1 MQRSSVLSTTVWAI
15 ALYWLSASAAWPN
28 RGPEVSEV
36 TIAAPDV
43 IGVIVRDPEFKPGR
57 LIKVAPGIAERNSWV
72 SHGGEW
78 GLLVGPRQDHLRTED
93 TPPSTYLDREAIDAA
108 QDYAPISGLKVEAV
122 YRKSVPYDSG
132 ASRSMT
138 GSTLSGAS
146 FQHFIYL
153 KLEAPL
159 PEGSHR
165 IIWPREALAPTQFDY
180 RENTTRAIAL
190 RVNQN
195 GYAPG
200 DKAKVAYLSLWLPGG
215 PNEGQVDFRRYG
227 LERFEI
233 RDEQGSRVFEGP
245 IKLRRAPGDPE
256 IGTGMPELIEHPSA
270 TSPARKVTA
279 LSVDEGTTLQ
289 VPEHG
294 LSGTRVWLQGFSGNL
309 AALNGA
315 HTIEIKSANRIA
327 LTDMTAPLASWSRSE
342 LGVVL
347 PAVKSNRAGT
357 YVFEIDFGD
366 WTPEKD
372 GTYRVHISGLGVS
385 DSFPVSRDVWLHAA
399 QTAFAG
405 LYNHRSGIALDGR
418 FGFTRPAAFRPG
430 GDTKIYASKLP
441 LIFTSNFPEGPIPF
455 TAGAEAPW
463 IGGVSADED
472 QLWGGYMDAGDWD
485 RRIQHLEASYALMD
499 LFEYGGELARTS
511 RLSIPKSHE
520 VLDPTLYLELEDAP
534 DLVHE
539 IAWNLDFYRRLQ
551 LPNGQVRGGIE
562 SAEHPRPSEPSYLES
577 LRVYAY
583 APDHISS
590 FRYAA
595 AAAKFS
601 GILSALGKPTLAEL
615 YKASALKAWAAAEQG
630 YQNPDSFYAETIKT
644 ALDAKVLDAATW
656 QRLRGALQKIAGEY
670 RAGAAG
676 ALFRLTGDKTFAMVF
691 ETAWNKHLP
700 LFAHAADGA
709 WEYLNAKTGDAAS
722 KKAIRRA
729 FETQAGAIIRPLQQA
744 TYPAI
749 KHPQS
754 PAGWGQGLV
763 PDYNVLQT
771 LMRAHILSANPAIV
785 KAMQMGSGVIL
796 GANQVGLS
804 FTTGLGVR
812 NIRHPLHE
820 DHRAMS
826 VAAPIGITIYGWA
839 PQAMTSYDWLFGPHS
854 WTPLPD
860 SGRREHRVEPNRF
873 ALPYYEYLIEH
884 PGLIMQQEYTIHQSI
899 GPTAAMWLYL
909 HSQSA
914 SSANPVSVH

>member
-1 MQRSSVLSTTVWAI
+1 MQRSSVLSTAAWAL
-15 ALYWLSASAAWPN
+15 ALFWLSTSAAWSNLEPQ
-28 RGPEVSEV
+28 VAEV

-43 IGVIVRDPEFKPGR
+43 IGVVVRDPPFTPGR
-57 LIKVAPGIAERNSWV
+57 LIKVAPGIATRNSWM

-78 GLLVGPRQDHLRTED
+78 GVLVGPRQDHLRTQD

-108 QDYAPISGLKVEAV
+108 QDYAPISGRKVEGV

-132 ASRSMT
+132 VSRGAM
-138 GSTLSGAS
+138 GATLSGAS

-165 IIWPREALAPTQFDY
+165 IVWPRAALAPTQFDY
-180 RENTTRAIAL
+180 REDTTRAIAL
-190 RVNQN
+190 RINQN

-215 PNEGQVDFRRYG
+215 PNEGRVDFRRYG
-227 LERFEI
+227 LKRFEI

-245 IKLRRAPGDPE
+245 ITLRRAPGDPE
-256 IGTGMPELIEHPSA
+256 IGTGMPNLLEYPS
-270 TSPARKVTA
+270 SSVPAHNATA
-279 LSVDEGTTLQ
+279 LSVDKEMILQ

-294 LSGTRVWLQGFSGNL
+294 LTGPRAWLQGFSGNL

-315 HTIEIKSANRIA
+315 HAFRIVDADRIA
-327 LTDMTAPLASWSRSE
+327 LTDTTASVTSWSRNE
-342 LGVVL
+342 LGVVG
-347 PAVKSNRAGT
+347 PAVSSNRAGT
-357 YVFEIDFGD
+357 YVFELNFGN
-366 WTPEKD
+366 WTPDKS
-372 GTYRVHISGLGVS
+372 GTYRIHINGLGVS
-385 DSFPVSRDVWLHAA
+385 DKFPVTDDVWLRAA

-418 FGFTRPAAFRPG
+418 FGYTRPAAFRAG
-430 GDTKIYASKLP
+430 GDTKIFSSKLP

-455 TAGAEAPW
+455 TVGAETNW
-463 IGGVSADED
+463 IGAVSTDED
-472 QLWGGYMDAGDWD
+472 RLWGGYMDAGDWD
-485 RRIQHLEASYALMD
+485 RRIQHLEVSYGLMD
-499 LFEYGGELARTS
+499 LFEYGGEAARTA

-520 VLDPTLYLELEDAP
+520 VLDPALYLELDDAP
-534 DLVHE
+534 DLIHE
-539 IAWNLDFYRRLQ
+539 IAWGLDFFRRLQ

-562 SAEHPRPSEPSYLES
+562 SAEHPRANEPSYLES

-601 GILSALGKPTLAEL
+601 VILSALRKPSLAEL

-630 YQNPDSFYAETIKT
+630 YQNPDGFYSEAIKT
-644 ALDAKVLDAATW
+644 ALETKALDAAAW
-656 QRLRGALQKIAGEY
+656 DRLRSTLQKIAHEH

-676 ALFRLTGDKTFAMVF
+676 ALYRLTGDKTYAVVF
-691 ETAWNKHLP
+691 ETAWKEHLP
-700 LFAHAADGA
+700 LFSHAADGA
-709 WEYLNAKTGDAAS
+709 WEYLHAATADPTLRNAV
-722 KKAIRRA
+722 RRA
-729 FETQAGAIIRPLQQA
+729 FEAQAREFLRPLQQA
-744 TYPAI
+744 TYPTL

-763 PDYNVLQT
+763 PDSNVLQT
-771 LMRAHILSANPAIV
+771 LMRAHILSGNPAIV
-785 KAMQMGSGVIL
+785 QAMQMNSGVIL
-796 GANQVGLS
+796 GANQNGLS

-812 NIRHPLHE
+812 NVRHPLHE
-820 DHRAMS
+820 DHRAMG

-839 PQAMTSYDWLFGPHS
+839 PQAMTSYDWVFGPHVS
-854 WTPLPD
+854 APLPD
-860 SGRREHRVEPNRF
+860 SGRRENSVEPNRF
-873 ALPYYEYLIEH
+873 TLPYYEYLIEH
-884 PGLIMQQEYTIHQSI
+884 PGVIMQQEYTINQSI
-899 GPTAAMWLYL
+899 GPTATMWLYL

-914 SSANPVSVH
+914 RPPSAPRVH